1 VAWLPPVRF
10 TKARLPTAREL
21 IRLGIL
27 TSLVLAA
34 MASTQ
39 LLPGAS
45 AQDTDATPAPEDDP
59 ADRSVVVTTDQAMG
73 PDRSLSVPAVPG
85 GADDAGRTRTDQVSN
100 RSGRPAL
107 PSQLTPAGQDGGQL
121 ATQRLEGTDACDDAL
136 AGSGPAGSGPD
147 VCKRP
152 LETRSGEFAGRAQPQ
167 LSAEQRLLA
176 QQFSGT
182 ATGDATDGTAR
193 RLGSGRTADLSN
205 DDLAIASVV
214 TSGQAG
220 AVAAT
225 EDQGSDI
232 PADATNA
239 IDVILGVI
247 SAQPPK

>member
-1 VAWLPPVRF
+1 MAWLPPVRF
-10 TKARLPTAREL
+10 MKARLPTAREL

-27 TSLVLAA
+27 TSLILAA

-73 PDRSLSVPAVPG
+73 PDRSLSVPAVPN

-136 AGSGPAGSGPD
+136 AGSGPD

-152 LETRSGEFAGRAQPQ
+152 LETRSGEFAGRTQPQ

-176 QQFSGT
+176 QQFSGA

-193 RLGSGRTADLSN
+193 RLGSGRTDDLSN

-225 EDQGSDI
+225 EDQGSNI